1 MGRTGTTPAG
11 SSSPE
16 EAYEA
21 NDPTLARSWM
31 KDHWA
36 VMTAVAMRYAADTDE
51 AEDIAQEAFW
61 AAWCRRDR
69 LQDPVK
75 ARSWLLAF
83 VRNKGLHAIRARQRR
98 GDPVHLEYMNEVS
111 LQRWLASLSSQGRRS
126 MVLAALGAL
135 PDTQA
140 KLLRLI
146 LEGKTDTEVAGE
158 LGMKKSTLWVYKHR
172 AIKKLRELYAGG
184 GVGFRVSCS
193 AMPTRLRAV

>member
-1 MGRTGTTPAG
+1 MDDRTVAQRWMEAHWPA
-11 SSSPE
+11 
-16 EAYEA
+16 
-21 NDPTLARSWM
+21 
-31 KDHWA
+31 
-36 VMTAVAMRYAADTDE
+36 MTAAAVRYASDADE
-51 AEDIAQEAFW
+51 AEDIAQEALW

-69 LQDPVK
+69 LKDRVK

-98 GDPVHLEYMNEVS
+98 GDTVHLEHSNEGS
-111 LQRWLASLSSQGRRS
+111 LQRWLAVSSSQGQRGK
-126 MVLAALGAL
+126 VLAALGVL

-140 KLLRLI
+140 KLIRLL
-146 LEGKTDTEVAGE
+146 LEGNTDTEIADKMR
-158 LGMKKSTLWVYKHR
+158 MKKSTLWVYKHR